1 MQLFLDLQEG
11 ERKCGLDLLKSQ
23 QMMKKL
29 QKNIYQNIT
38 TKYGVIRIIK
48 ERKIKMLEILEAYND
63 WRSENEDNKEP
74 QTIIKN
80 LLEYDIYK
88 IIAK

>member
-1 MQLFLDLQEG
+1 
-11 ERKCGLDLLKSQ
+11 
-23 QMMKKL
+23 
-29 QKNIYQNIT
+29 
-38 TKYGVIRIIK
+38 
-48 ERKIKMLEILEAYND
+48 MLEILEAYND